1 MVVYK
6 ANSAVSEALDPTP
19 VSPSTLP
26 IHDASGGWLSRVR
39 HGDTRVLA
47 RVFWTLAILSIV
59 IWSFIPSYHK
69 GWDVDVYKNAVLA
82 LRAGH
87 DPYADAIAVQK
98 AYQLNPHAYEPGVAI
113 PFSYVYSPLTLPVL
127 RAVGVLP
134 LQVSLAVY
142 WTVFFCMIALGLW
155 AMMQLPEAGER
166 RTFWLLASVAI
177 FFPAMIENDS
187 FFSGNVA
194 FILYALVLAAAV
206 RGWRRERWAL
216 FYAAVLLAGVFK
228 TPMLTLLAI
237 PLFSARR
244 QWWPVVATGV
254 AGSAMFLMQPLLWP
268 TLFKHYLEAVDLQ
281 FKFNRDFSSSP
292 AGLVANALFFHVP
305 YKITSAVCYLSY
317 AAAIMVALFLLSR
330 RFRAGRLTLEQFAP
344 VLLVGTILL
353 NPRIM
358 EYDLAP
364 ITIPVALIV
373 WRVAGRG
380 RGGMRAAVGM
390 AAVFTVINVLA
401 SRDHVGL
408 SNPPWK
414 LTAGCFVS
422 LVFVAGAWQLFRWSS
437 VARAEQQPKLE
448 PPIEVAA

>member
-6 ANSAVSEALDPTP
+6 ADSAVSEILEPTP
-19 VSPSTLP
+19 VTPSTLSVP
-26 IHDASGGWLSRVR
+26 DASGGWLSRLGRV
-39 HGDTRVLA
+39 DTRKVA
-47 RVFWTLAILSIV
+47 VFFWGLSVVSILV
-59 IWSFIPSYHK
+59 WSLLPSYYT
-69 GWDVDVYKNAVLA
+69 GWDVDVYKNAALS

-98 AYQLNPHAYEPGVAI
+98 AYQLNPHAYEPGVPI
-113 PFSYVYSPLTLPVL
+113 PFSYVYSPMTLPVL
-127 RAVGVLP
+127 RAVVAVP
-134 LQVSLAVY
+134 LAVSIPLY
-142 WTVFFCMIALGLW
+142 WVLYFGMIALGLW
-155 AMMQLPEAGER
+155 AVMQLPEADER
-166 RTFWLLASVAI
+166 KVFRLLVPFAVFFPALLASDNI
-177 FFPAMIENDS
+177 L
-187 FFSGNVA
+187 SGNVA
-194 FILYALVLAAAV
+194 YILYAAVLAAAV
-206 RGWRRERWAL
+206 LGWRRNRWAL
-216 FYAAVLLAGVFK
+216 FYVAVLLAGVFK

-292 AGLVANALFFHVP
+292 AGLVTNALFFHVP
-305 YKITSAVCYLSY
+305 YKITSTVCYLSY
-317 AAAIMVALFLLSR
+317 AAAILVVFFLLSR
-330 RFRAGRLTLEQFAP
+330 RFLAGRLTIEQFAP

-380 RGGMRAAVGM
+380 LGGLRAAVGM
-390 AAVFTVINVLA
+390 AAVFTVINILA
-401 SRDHVGL
+401 SRNHEGL

-414 LTAGCFVS
+414 ITAGCFVS

-437 VARAEQQPKLE
+437 EGRVEVEPRLEQVV
-448 PPIEVAA
+448 EVAA